1 LTPRPAAAEHAGVQH
16 PHPRLP
22 FATTPARAT
31 RRAALVLTCLGM
43 GCAAPDPDAG
53 QRAGAE
59 SSELTGQLER
69 IMALEDGRHDDD
81 GELRELLRNGPPRLR
96 ARAALALARF
106 ELEDLGAPATEA
118 LVAALDDS
126 DPRVREQAAFG
137 LGLRGNAT
145 TGDASVALALVAH
158 WQDTDPEVRAALVEA
173 ATRLTDRALV
183 PHVLRALADHD
194 PRVRAAAADGV
205 QRWPWVDR
213 ARASTGAGAA
223 PGASDGE
230 RALAREIDAAVAARA
245 YAPLRENGV
254 AVPGFGEAAPAGPR
268 EPEEYEVV
276 WRALAAL
283 ARRGAPSALPA
294 FLRFGAPVTG
304 RASAE
309 RVEARIFA
317 AQGLARL
324 AAHDTLAIDAAD
336 PDAFDVVR
344 GALEALTADGDTRV
358 VVEAVRGLGALVRRA
373 AQTGDELA
381 GSTVTVLGAALGHT
395 SAHVRLVAWEAVGA
409 CPERDAVA
417 HLLARYEDE
426 DVPPA
431 RAAALVAL
439 ARLHAPNALG
449 AIAHAQSSR
458 DVVERKG
465 AASAAAALPIA
476 EALPLL
482 LALADDEHPKVS
494 AEALAGL
501 AQHAGDAA
509 DAQNEARAK
518 LRAALDSRDSGE
530 RLAAALALR
539 DIATAADVPA
549 LQRAALSSTGDA
561 GPETRFEAARTL
573 ARFPDE
579 SARSTLAKLAREDV
593 DPYVRRVVRGLL
605 TELGRDAELLVE
617 EAQHEVDE
625 RAGTAVAAAP
635 VTSSPATLAAWRGP
649 DPRVVFVT
657 NRGDLVFELLPREAP
672 HHVANVLEL
681 IRRGA
686 YDGTPWHR
694 VVPDF
699 VVQGGDARGDGNGGG
714 TWRGADD
721 ALRLEVT
728 RRRYR
733 TGSLGMPRNEDRDSG
748 GRQIFVTHRPTPHLD
763 GRYTIFGELVAGF
776 DVLQQLVEGD
786 TIVTARVLD

>member
-1 LTPRPAAAEHAGVQH
+1 LTPRPGAAEHAGVQH

-31 RRAALVLTCLGM
+31 RRAALVLTCLGV

-53 QRAGAE
+53 RRAGAE

-69 IMALEDGRHDDD
+69 IMALEDGRRDDD
-81 GELRELLRNGPPRLR
+81 GELRELLRSGPPRLR

-106 ELEDLGAPATEA
+106 ELEDLGTPATEA

-145 TGDASVALALVAH
+145 IGDVSVALTLVGH
-158 WQDTDPEVRAALVEA
+158 WQDPDPEVRAALVEA

-183 PHVLRALADHD
+183 PHVLRALEDHD
-194 PRVRAAAADGV
+194 PRVRVAAADGV

-223 PGASDGE
+223 PGASDGD
-230 RALAREIDAAVAARA
+230 RALAREIDAAVAALA

-254 AVPGFGEAAPAGPR
+254 AVPGFAEAAPGGPH

-294 FLRFGAPVTG
+294 FVRFGAPVTG

-324 AAHDTLAIDAAD
+324 AAHDTLVIDAAD
-336 PDAFDVVR
+336 PDAFEVVR
-344 GALEALTADGDTRV
+344 GALEALTADGDARV
-358 VVEAVRGLGALVRRA
+358 VVEAVRGLGALARRA
-373 AQTGDELA
+373 GQTGDELA
-381 GSTVTVLGAALGHT
+381 ASTVTVLGAALGHT
-395 SAHVRLVAWEAVGA
+395 SAHVRLVAWEALGA
-409 CPERDAVA
+409 SPERDAVA

-439 ARLHAPNALG
+439 AKLRAPNALS
-449 AIAHAQSSR
+449 AITHAQSSR
-458 DVVERKG
+458 NVVERKG
-465 AASAAAALPIA
+465 AASAAATLPRA

-501 AQHAGDAA
+501 AQHAGDAE
-509 DAQNEARAK
+509 NEARAK
-518 LRAALDSRDSGE
+518 LRAALDSRDSGV

-539 DIATAADVPA
+539 DVATAADVPA

-573 ARFPDE
+573 ARVPDE
-579 SARSTLAKLAREDV
+579 SARRTLVKLAREDV

-617 EAQHEVDE
+617 ETQREADE
-625 RAGTAVAAAP
+625 RAGTAVASDPA
-635 VTSSPATLAAWRGP
+635 TSIPATLAAWRGP
-649 DPRVVFVT
+649 DPRVTFVT

-681 IRRGA
+681 IRRGV

-763 GRYTIFGELVAGF
+763 GRYTIFGELVEGF